1 MAQTDQQD
9 FSAFEGTRPVAEQ
22 QKFDIGALEAW
33 MREHVAGFA
42 GRSRLNSSRAASR
55 TRRSS

>member
-9 FSAFEGTRPVAEQ
+9 FSAFEGTRPVADQ

-33 MREHVAGFA
+33 IVPNTKWPV
-42 GRSRLNSSRAASR
+42 SAAWMAVMNVS
-55 TRRSS
+55 